1 MKLCIAVG
9 LGNVKVGFVC
19 RVIKT
24 LFEFMF
30 GVPTKV
36 RAELGVGVGTTGTV
50 GAGVGVVVFAAGAVD
65 LHTDGC
71 PVHTNPVTIWQLRH
85 PADCELPASQD
96 SDPTII
102 PSPHLGIQT
111 P

>member
-36 RAELGVGVGTTGTV
+36 RAELAVGVTGVSGVTGVGV
-50 GAGVGVVVFAAGAVD
+50 GVGVVVFETGAVD
-65 LHTDGC
+65 LHTDG
-71 PVHTNPVTIWQLRH
+71 
-85 PADCELPASQD
+85 
-96 SDPTII
+96 
-102 PSPHLGIQT
+102 
-111 P
+111 